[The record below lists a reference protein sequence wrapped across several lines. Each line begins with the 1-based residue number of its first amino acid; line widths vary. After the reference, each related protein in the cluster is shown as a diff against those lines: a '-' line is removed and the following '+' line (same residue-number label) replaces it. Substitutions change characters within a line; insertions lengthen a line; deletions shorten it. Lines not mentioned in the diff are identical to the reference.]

1 MTRINAAEILSSV
14 TLDVD
19 DRPLALRLPVGSA
32 LFAVQGKVWLT
43 QERQIEDIVLVPG
56 QRFDIRSNA
65 LVLVSAIHGT
75 ASVHVAQPDDAATS
89 SATDIHDFAREQA
102 RLLRRREVGRL
113 ADAASAR
120 LASWK
125 ALARGFLAML
135 PRAVSP

>member
-1 MTRINAAEILSSV
+1 MTRTNAAEVLSSV

-32 LFAVQGKVWLT
+32 LFAIQGKVWLT
-43 QERQIEDIVLVPG
+43 QERQIEDVVLAPG

-65 LVLVSAIHGT
+65 LVLVSAIQGT
-75 ASVHVAQPDDAATS
+75 ASVHVAQPDDAAMS
-89 SATDIHDFAREQA
+89 GATDIHDFAREQA
-102 RLLRRREVGRL
+102 RRLRRREVGRL

-120 LASWK
+120 IATWK
-125 ALARGFLAML
+125 ALARGFLAAR

>member
-1 MTRINAAEILSSV
+1 MTRTNAAEILSSV

-43 QERQIEDIVLVPG
+43 QERQIEDVVLAAG

-89 SATDIHDFAREQA
+89 SATDIHAFAREQA
-102 RLLRRREVGRL
+102 QLLRRQEVGRL

-120 LASWK
+120 ISAWT
-125 ALARGFLAML
+125 ALARGFLAAR

>member
-1 MTRINAAEILSSV
+1 MTRTNAAEILSSV

-43 QERQIEDIVLVPG
+43 QERHIEDVVLVPG

-89 SATDIHDFAREQA
+89 GATDIHDFAREQA

-120 LASWK
+120 IASWK
-125 ALARGFLAML
+125 ALARGFLATQ
-135 PRAVSP
+135 PRALSP

>member
-1 MTRINAAEILSSV
+1 MTRTNAAEILSSV

-32 LFAVQGKVWLT
+32 LFAVHGKVWLT
-43 QERQIEDIVLVPG
+43 QERQLEDIVLAPG

-65 LVLVSAIHGT
+65 LVLVSAIHGA

-102 RLLRRREVGRL
+102 RLLRQREAGRL
-113 ADAASAR
+113 AVAASAR
-120 LASWK
+120 IASWK
-125 ALARGFLAML
+125 ALARGFLAAR
-135 PRAVSP
+135 PRAISP

>member
-1 MTRINAAEILSSV
+1 MTRTNAAEILSSV
-14 TLDVD
+14 TLGVD

-43 QERQIEDIVLVPG
+43 QERHIEDVVLMPG

-65 LVLVSAIHGT
+65 LVLVSAIQGT
-75 ASVHVAQPDDAATS
+75 ASVHVAHPDDAATS
-89 SATDIHDFAREQA
+89 GATDIHDFAREQA
-102 RLLRRREVGRL
+102 KLLRRREVGRL

-120 LASWK
+120 IASWK
-125 ALARGFLAML
+125 ALARSFLAAR